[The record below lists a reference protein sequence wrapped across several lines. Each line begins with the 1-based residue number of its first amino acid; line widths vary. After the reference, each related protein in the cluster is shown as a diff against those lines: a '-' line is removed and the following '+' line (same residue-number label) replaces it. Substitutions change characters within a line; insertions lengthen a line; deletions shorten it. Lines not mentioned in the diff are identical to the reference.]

1 MIECK
6 KTIWK
11 PETHQVK
18 IADSN
23 PQVCIMTDLSHIYIY
38 TYYYTIIIYLYNII
52 YILYMNI
59 ALFANFS
66 TCFSS
71 TLSWHQSV
79 STTYAQIYWLYI
91 SIQQRDART
100 EDVYLQVASLA
111 IGPSEVR
118 FQGNFCPTNRQR
130 QVEHLKI
137 EQQPRF
143 CTSVFAISSPAQT
156 AWISYDFLVIGGT
169 RFLKTFKDSSAINN
183 P

>member
-52 YILYMNI
+52 YILYIYMNI

-156 AWISYDFLVIGGT
+156 AWISYDFLVIGEHA
-169 RFLKTFKDSSAINN
+169 F
-183 P
+183 